1 MTVFSPLPRLFKSA
15 VELNIR
21 TTVHDSRDNIQ
32 KNVVNI
38 KSRSSSV
45 LRCTKSSLKC
55 ANTCKDT
62 GCCGTYLPV
71 PKISNNSA
79 DDGSILGAKI
89 EE

>member
-1 MTVFSPLPRLFKSA
+1 MTVFSPLPRPFKSA

-32 KNVVNI
+32 KNVVNM
-38 KSRSSSV
+38 KSRSGV
-45 LRCTKSSLKC
+45 LRCTNSFLKC

-62 GCCGTYLPV
+62 GCCETYLPV

-79 DDGSILGAKI
+79 DDGSIFLSP
-89 EE
+89 E